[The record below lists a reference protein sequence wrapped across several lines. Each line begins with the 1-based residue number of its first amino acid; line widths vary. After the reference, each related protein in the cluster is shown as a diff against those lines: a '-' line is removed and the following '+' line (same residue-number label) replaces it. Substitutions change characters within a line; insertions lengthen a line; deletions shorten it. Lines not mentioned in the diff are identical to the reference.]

1 MFSLG
6 DVGSWK
12 KRSPIE
18 KLQDILDDQNDDIK
32 DLKEIIDNQSEVI
45 EDLKSKI
52 KDVTVQLEELYSE
65 ETKSKELNLQCET
78 RIENLETEMT
88 NNFDQFTKKDQE
100 LESRFSKQKETTEKT
115 LEGLIKDISNV
126 RLDIDNTNQETEI
139 NNEDVIQKLT
149 VLRRMV
155 EELKEKTWELDTN
168 TRNNLVIY
176 GVKVIIN

>member
-1 MFSLG
+1 
-6 DVGSWK
+6 
-12 KRSPIE
+12 
-18 KLQDILDDQNDDIK
+18 
-32 DLKEIIDNQSEVI
+32 
-45 EDLKSKI
+45 
-52 KDVTVQLEELYSE
+52 
-65 ETKSKELNLQCET
+65 
-78 RIENLETEMT
+78 MT
-88 NNFDQFTKKDQE
+88 NNFEQFTKKDQE
-100 LESRFSKQKETTEKT
+100 LDSRFSKHKETTEKT

-139 NNEDVIQKLT
+139 NNQDVIQKLT